1 MTIDITNL
9 INKIM
14 DYNQTTRQI
23 IDRLEDKNIDYEI
36 FEHEP
41 VVSSDEAANVRE
53 NFEISQGLKA
63 LVLKL
68 YGANQDFAMIVV
80 PGDKSFDQDKVEA
93 ALGADDFRFAN
104 EEELDKLLGE
114 VKIGGIPPMG
124 SLFDLKTYADESI
137 EDMNEVIFNPGDKE
151 VSIAVSADDYLRIEQ
166 PKKDRLI

>member
-1 MTIDITNL
+1 
-9 INKIM
+9 M

-23 IDRLEDKNIDYEI
+23 IDRLENQDIDYEI

-80 PGDKSFDQDKVEA
+80 PGDKSFDQAKVEQ
-93 ALGADDFRFAN
+93 ALSADDFRFAN

-114 VKIGGIPPMG
+114 VEIGGIPPMG

-137 EDMNEVIFNPGDKE
+137 EDMNEVIFNAGDKE
-151 VSIAVSADDYLRIEQ
+151 VSIAVSADDYQRIEQ

>member
-1 MTIDITNL
+1 
-9 INKIM
+9 M

-23 IDRLEDKNIDYEI
+23 IDRLENQDIDYEI

-68 YGANQDFAMIVV
+68 YEANQDFAMIVV
-80 PGDKSFDQDKVEA
+80 PGDKSFDQDKVEQ
-93 ALGADDFRFAN
+93 ALSADDFRFAN

-124 SLFDLKTYADESI
+124 SLFDLETHADESI
-137 EDMNEVIFNPGDKE
+137 GELEEVIFNAGDKE
-151 VSIAVSADDYLRIEQ
+151 VSIAVSADDYRRIEQ
-166 PKKDRLI
+166 PSEDRLI